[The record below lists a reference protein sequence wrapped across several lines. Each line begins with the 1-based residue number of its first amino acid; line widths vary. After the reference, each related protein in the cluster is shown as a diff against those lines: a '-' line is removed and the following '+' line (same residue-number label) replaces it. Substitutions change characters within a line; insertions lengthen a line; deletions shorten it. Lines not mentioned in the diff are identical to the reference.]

1 MSATSSIPSDFF
13 THFITGRLNN
23 EPTKRRKYR
32 KHEKLNNNYDKLFF
46 NFLVISMPEILS
58 ERYDLIKERNLKYAF
73 SHKME
78 NMKYKKL
85 DTVVT
90 NLCYDNFINLHT
102 LAALSYLFNKSVI
115 FFNNNVFCSLNQTMV
130 NETHRYMVTV
140 DKEIHLMSNEK
151 IVFLQETSFV
161 VEDITKPYYS
171 NSYYKIDDLNNII
184 KSLNIELG
192 TKKYLKKELYEK
204 VTQYLNKCLF

>member
-1 MSATSSIPSDFF
+1 
-13 THFITGRLNN
+13 
-23 EPTKRRKYR
+23 
-32 KHEKLNNNYDKLFF
+32 
-46 NFLVISMPEILS
+46 MPDILS
-58 ERYDLIKERNLKYAF
+58 ERYDLIKERKLKYAF

-85 DTVVT
+85 DTVVN

-102 LAALSYLFNKSVI
+102 LAALSYLFNKSVV

-130 NETHRYMVTV
+130 NETHRYMVTA
-140 DKEIHLMSNEK
+140 DKEIHLMFNEK
-151 IVFLQETSFV
+151 IVVLQETSFV

-171 NSYYKIDDLNNII
+171 NSYYKVDDLNNII

-192 TKKYLKKELYEK
+192 CRKYLKKELYEK
-204 VTQYLNKCLF
+204 MTQYLNKCLF